1 MNKKL
6 LAYLICIFLGI
17 IGGTT
22 NLLPFWFLDNSEFLL
37 GQIFVLGALI
47 TFGFRH
53 SLIVLAIVSIFIYF
67 RWQHSWPTLVFL
79 LEILWLKYVAISRN
93 KMVFFRGM
101 LFWLICGLPLLYFL
115 GHIQLELPNLVVF
128 TALTKYLINAIICL
142 AIVDLFSLF
151 WNKEKWHTMPLYSI
165 LNRTV
170 NLLIILIVVTTS
182 VVLTNNHYARVESEV
197 KSKLSDTA
205 QNINKQ
211 IDDYLQ
217 SYLRAVLITGGSISQ
232 GANINLV
239 LEQLVEVHDGF
250 ITSIF
255 ISPEGEVLN
264 FYPQLLG
271 DSFVGDIPNVSDR
284 EYFIEAPNHPNGY
297 ISSVFRGRGFGEEP
311 IIGLSAPIY
320 EFESLLGVLEASLR
334 FESFEQFIPRLLSHQ
349 GELLILD
356 AQKQVV
362 YGSLTRDFETLSVL
376 DSDIYQQLTDST
388 QQTYSDSQGDVFY
401 KETFVAGKSG
411 WTVVTFLDR
420 SHVNLTTI
428 NSLITPLILTLII
441 IVVCRVLIRFLTRQL
456 VQPISILSN
465 EIHQFD
471 PSRPLHVV
479 KAKESDFFELVTLQ
493 SQFAQLSEKLRVNF
507 NELNTANNE
516 NQQLNR
522 RLKEFNLE
530 LEALVNEKTKK
541 LTFAVAQ
548 ANNASRAKSQF
559 LANMSH
565 EIRTPLNGIIGLTDL
580 LINDSNQCEEN
591 LKQLTVIQSSAN
603 NLLLI
608 LNDIL
613 DYSKIEAG
621 ALTLDIHPVNTKKLF
636 DELAA
641 IYHKGRLKN
650 NVKFEYDFSETIP
663 AYLELDPLRLT
674 QIINNLLSNAIKFT
688 DQGEVILELKYSEDK
703 LIILVE
709 DTGIGVSKTKQ
720 ASLFNEFTQ
729 ADVSTTRKYGGTG
742 LGLTICKKLTEKM
755 NGTITIE
762 SEVNKGSRFEVI
774 IPANISA
781 VNRAESEPQKVAD
794 LNGLDVLLVE
804 DNLVNQLVATKML
817 SKFNCQVYTAA
828 NGEEAL
834 TKLEKKYYSLIFMD
848 CQMPVLDGF
857 DCTKRIRTN
866 KEAYGE
872 PYIIAITANAYKED
886 KQKCLRAGMNDFV
899 AKPIELNLLNTAI
912 SKYLS
917 T

>member
-6 LAYLICIFLGI
+6 LDYLICILLGI

-22 NLLPFWFLDNSEFLL
+22 NLLPIWFLDNSEFLL
-37 GQIFVLGALI
+37 GQIFVLVALI

-53 SLIVLAIVSIFIYF
+53 SLIVLAFVSVFIYL

-79 LEILWLKYVAISRN
+79 LEIFWLQHVAISRN

-101 LFWLICGLPLLYFL
+101 LFWLICGLPLLYLL
-115 GHIQLELPNLVVF
+115 GHVQLKLPNLVVF
-128 TALTKYLINAIICL
+128 TALTKYLINAVICL

-151 WNKEKWHTMPLYSI
+151 WNKEKWHKMPLNSI

-239 LEQLVEVHDGF
+239 LEQLVEVHDGLL
-250 ITSIF
+250 TSIF

-264 FYPQLLG
+264 FYPQLLA
-271 DSFVGDIPNVSDR
+271 DSFVGDIPSVSDR

-297 ISSVFRGRGFGEEP
+297 ISSVFRGRGFGEQP
-311 IIGLSAPIY
+311 IIALSAPIY
-320 EFESLLGVLEASLR
+320 DFDLLTGVVEASLR
-334 FESFEQFIPRLLSHQ
+334 FESFEQFLPRLLSHQ
-349 GELLILD
+349 GELLVLD
-356 AQKQVV
+356 SKKQVV
-362 YGSLTRDFETLSVL
+362 YGSLTQDFETLSVL
-376 DSDIYQQLTDST
+376 DNEIYQHLIDSKKHL
-388 QQTYSDSQGDVFY
+388 YSDTQGEVFY
-401 KETFVAGKSG
+401 KEAYTAGKSG
-411 WTVVTFLDR
+411 WTVVTFLNR
-420 SHVNLTTI
+420 SHVNLTAI
-428 NSLITPLILTLII
+428 NSLISPLILTLII
-441 IVVCRVLIRFLTRQL
+441 IVVCRVLIRFLTHQL

-465 EIHQFD
+465 KIHQFD
-471 PSRPLHVV
+471 PSRSLQVE

-493 SQFAQLSEKLRVNF
+493 SQFSQLSEKLRVSF

-516 NQQLNR
+516 NHQLNM

-541 LTFAVAQ
+541 LTYAVAQ

-565 EIRTPLNGIIGLTDL
+565 EIRTPLNGIIGMTDL
-580 LINDSNQCEEN
+580 LINESDQCKEN
-591 LKQLTVIQSSAN
+591 SKHLAVIQSSAN
-603 NLLLI
+603 NLLQI

-621 ALTLDIHPVNTKKLF
+621 ALSLDIHSVSTKKLF
-636 DELAA
+636 DEVAA
-641 IYHKGRLKN
+641 IYNNGKLKS
-650 NVKFEYDFSETIP
+650 NVVFKYNFSKTIP
-663 AYLELDPLRLT
+663 AYLELDSLRLT
-674 QIINNLLSNAIKFT
+674 QIINNLLSNALKFT
-688 DQGEVILELKYSEDK
+688 DQGEIELNVGYSEGN
-703 LIILVE
+703 LIISVR

-720 ASLFNEFTQ
+720 GSVFNEFTQ
-729 ADVSTTRKYGGTG
+729 VDVSTTRKYGGTG
-742 LGLTICKKLTEKM
+742 LGLAICKKLAEKM
-755 NGTITIE
+755 KGTITIE
-762 SEVNKGSRFEVI
+762 SELNVGSRFEVI
-774 IPANISA
+774 IPANIS
-781 VNRAESEPQKVAD
+781 VVSRAKSEPEQIAD

-817 SKFNCQVYTAA
+817 SKFDCQVYTAS
-828 NGEEAL
+828 NGKEAL
-834 TKLEKKYYSLIFMD
+834 GKLKQRHYSLIFMD
-848 CQMPVLDGF
+848 CHMPHLDGF
-857 DCTKRIRTN
+857 ECTRQIRAN
-866 KEAYGE
+866 KEVYGN
-872 PYIIAITANAYKED
+872 PYIIAITANAYQED

-899 AKPIELNLLNTAI
+899 AKPIELNLLNVAL

-917 T
+917 S